1 MGGGGCTGWGCTE
14 ASEAS
19 ETRKETEGV
28 GGAEG
33 GQSGED
39 SAAGTRQS
47 VSMHEASSH
56 LISSDSNSAVRLSEK
71 LERRLAKAAE
81 RRRKAA
87 AKAGAA
93 GTSSE
98 EFALVLA
105 DLKDQADRAE
115 ASLREAQRSEA
126 EAHETAR
133 KSRARLDKAYSSL
146 ITLRRLSE
154 QLSTRHSES
163 REAQLHGNEEEAA
176 QCDQLVTE
184 MRQRADAVSAS
195 LERAGREKAVQV
207 ERRAELKAR
216 VAELLD
222 EADAKR
228 AVSEANASA
237 ERVRCGILQ
246 REAAI
251 AQATVDK
258 AIQLLDTPRAQLQ
271 ERDAEVKASLETAAE
286 RLEELQKHL
295 GATSTDL
302 TTLKE
307 EVSVSS
313 RRLESARLAKEDA
326 IIEARNARLQ
336 IRAAKAARQ
345 SAREASQLAM
355 SQRDKMRAVHAALRK
370 SMGVSDSE
378 EEENNEANT
387 DEMLGGKH
395 GIGDEHADEVD
406 GRDAEALQTKA

>member
-1 MGGGGCTGWGCTE
+1 
-14 ASEAS
+14 
-19 ETRKETEGV
+19 
-28 GGAEG
+28 
-33 GQSGED
+33 
-39 SAAGTRQS
+39 
-47 VSMHEASSH
+47 
-56 LISSDSNSAVRLSEK
+56 
-71 LERRLAKAAE
+71 
-81 RRRKAA
+81 
-87 AKAGAA
+87 
-93 GTSSE
+93 
-98 EFALVLA
+98 
-105 DLKDQADRAE
+105 
-115 ASLREAQRSEA
+115 
-126 EAHETAR
+126 
-133 KSRARLDKAYSSL
+133 
-146 ITLRRLSE
+146 
-154 QLSTRHSES
+154 
-163 REAQLHGNEEEAA
+163 
-176 QCDQLVTE
+176 